1 MVWLSP
7 ATEGTDVPD
16 LPARARVVIVGGGVM
31 GTSVA
36 YHLAHLGVTD
46 VLLLERHELTA
57 GTTWHAAGL
66 ITSAGMTDETAVW
79 MARYSRDL
87 YTRLEAE
94 TGHSTGFRAI
104 GHLHLACTP
113 ERLETLR
120 RERAFQRGFG
130 IDNVEVSA
138 AEVAELSPITRV
150 DDIIAAS
157 YVADEG
163 RADPVGVATA
173 LAKGARA
180 LGVTVVGGLSVTGL
194 RTEGGRVTAVTTD
207 QGEVECE
214 TVVLAAGLWT
224 RALARRAGIDVP
236 LQAAEHYYL
245 LTEPMTGVHRDL
257 PVIEDPDRYG
267 YYREEGDGLLV
278 GLFEPVGAAWKL
290 DAPPEDFAF
299 GTIEPDWDRMTPFLE
314 KAMWRYPGLEGVGVR
329 KFFCGP
335 ESFTPDVHPMLG
347 PAPEVEG
354 VFVAA
359 GMNSL
364 GILSGGGAGSVVA
377 QWIVD
382 GRAPV
387 DVTHYSVERALPY
400 ETTRRFRGARVI
412 DALGVVFGDGVW
424 PTFQW
429 GSGRGVRRS
438 VLHDKHAALGARFG
452 QSAGWEY
459 PLWFAGP
466 DAPPSIPQTTWGRT
480 DSFPFVAEEH
490 RAIRE
495 AVGVMDMSLMSKFL
509 VQGPDAG
516 AVLNRLSVSEVDGD
530 AGKVVYTQWC
540 DVDGGLLA
548 DLTVTKLA
556 EGRFLVVASDVIH
569 RRVETMLRREPRDG
583 EVAITTD
590 VTPGTTLLS
599 VQGPASRDLLAS
611 LSPDDWSD
619 EAFPYLS
626 AREVEIGSSRFLA
639 LRVTYV
645 GELGYELHV
654 PADQGASV
662 WESLVEAGPT
672 YGLKP
677 VGLLAMSS
685 LRLEKGYRDYGVDI
699 ENTDDPLVAGLAFTI
714 SWDKPGGFRGHD
726 ALVARRGDRS
736 ARMVQVL
743 LDDAEPLLHGGEPL
757 LWNGEWVG
765 YIRAGDFGHTLGRSV
780 GLAVVEHADGVTG
793 DWLRAGGFEVDVAGT
808 RHSATL
814 SLRPFYDP
822 DRHRIHG

>member
-1 MVWLSP
+1 MV
-7 ATEGTDVPD
+7 
-16 LPARARVVIVGGGVM
+16 VGGGVI
-31 GTSVA
+31 GSSVA

-46 VLLLERHELTA
+46 VLLLERHDLTA

-66 ITSAGMTDETAVW
+66 ITSAGMTDETSVW

-94 TGHSTGFRAI
+94 TGHSTGFREI
-104 GHLHLACTP
+104 GHLHLACTT

-138 AEVAELSPITRV
+138 AEVAALTPITRV
-150 DDIIAAS
+150 DDVLAAS

-180 LGVTVVGGLSVTGL
+180 CGVSVATGVAMTGIRTEAGRVVGVH
-194 RTEGGRVTAVTTD
+194 TD

-224 RALARRAGIDVP
+224 RELARRCGIDVP

-245 LTEPMTGVHRDL
+245 LTEPMPGVHRDL
-257 PVIEDPDRYG
+257 PVVEDPDRYG
-267 YYREEGDGLLV
+267 YYREEADGLLV
-278 GLFEPVGAAWKL
+278 GLFEPEGAAWHL
-290 DAPPEDFAF
+290 DGPPADFAF
-299 GTIEPDWDRMTPFLE
+299 GTIEPDWDRMTPHLE
-314 KAMWRYPGLEGVGVR
+314 RAMWRYPGLEGVGLR
-329 KFFCGP
+329 TFFCGP
-335 ESFTPDVHPMLG
+335 ESFTPDVHPLLG
-347 PAPEVEG
+347 PAPEVQG
-354 VFVAA
+354 VHIAA

-382 GRAPV
+382 GRPPV

-400 ETTRRFRGARVI
+400 ETTRRFRGGRVEES
-412 DALGVVFGDGVW
+412 LGVLFGDGVW
-424 PTFQW
+424 PSFQW
-429 GSGRGVRRS
+429 RSGRGVRRS
-438 VLHDKHAALGARFG
+438 VLHDKLADAGARFG

-459 PLWFAGP
+459 PLWFGDPAEPPAAGEP
-466 DAPPSIPQTTWGRT
+466 TWGRT
-480 DSFPFVAEEH
+480 ASFPFVAEEH

-516 AVLNRLSVSEVDGD
+516 AVLNRLSVSQVDGEPLR
-530 AGKVVYTQWC
+530 VVYTQWC
-540 DVDGGLLA
+540 DVDGGLLT

-556 EGRFLVVASDVIH
+556 DDRFLVVSSDVIH
-569 RRVETMLRREPRDG
+569 RRVETMLRRAPEPG

-599 VQGPASRDLLAS
+599 VQGPHARDLLAS
-611 LSPDDWSD
+611 MSPDDWSD
-619 EAFPYLS
+619 AAFPYLT
-626 AREVEIGSSRFLA
+626 AREVEVASSRFLA

-645 GELGYELHV
+645 GELGYELHI

-662 WESLVEAGPT
+662 WEALVEAGT
-672 YGLKP
+672 SYGLRQ

-714 SWDKPGGFRGHD
+714 AWDKAGGFVGRE
-726 ALVARRGDRS
+726 ALLGRRGDRS
-736 ARMVQVL
+736 ARMVHVL
-743 LDDAEPLLHGGEPL
+743 LDDPEPLLHGGEPL
-757 LWNGEWVG
+757 LRNGEWVG
-765 YIRAGDFGHTLGRSV
+765 YLRAGDFGHTLGRSV
-780 GLAVVEHADGVTG
+780 GLAVAEHEAGVTPA
-793 DWLRAGGFEVDVAGT
+793 WLAEGGFDVDVAGT
-808 RHSATL
+808 RHPATV

-822 DRHRIHG
+822 DRLRIRG

>member
-1 MVWLSP
+1 M
-7 ATEGTDVPD
+7 PD
-16 LPARARVVIVGGGVM
+16 LPPRSQVVVVGGGVI
-31 GTSVA
+31 GSSVA
-36 YHLAHLGVTD
+36 YHLAHLGVSD

-66 ITSAGMTDETAVW
+66 ITSAGMTDETSLW
-79 MARYSRDL
+79 MARYAREL

-94 TGHSTGFRAI
+94 TGHSTGFRPI

-113 ERLETLR
+113 QRLETLR

-130 IDNVEVSA
+130 VDNVEVSPT
-138 AEVAELSPITRV
+138 EVGELSPITRV
-150 DDIIAAS
+150 DDVLAAS

-180 LGVTVVGGLSVTGL
+180 RGVTIVTGVSVTGI
-194 RTEGGRVTAVTTD
+194 RTVAGRVTAVTTD
-207 QGEVECE
+207 QGDVECE

-224 RALARRAGIDVP
+224 RALARRAGTAVP

-245 LTEPMTGVHRDL
+245 LTEPMPGVHRDL

-278 GLFEPVGAAWKL
+278 GLFEPVGAPWML
-290 DAPPEDFAF
+290 DGPPADFAF

-314 KAMWRYPGLEGVGVR
+314 QAMFRYPGLADAGVR

-335 ESFTPDVHPMLG
+335 ESFTPDLHPMLG

-354 VFVAA
+354 VHVAA
-359 GMNSL
+359 GLNSL
-364 GILSGGGAGSVVA
+364 GILLGGGVGSVVA

-387 DVTHYSVERALPY
+387 DVTHYAVERALPY
-400 ETTRRFRGARVI
+400 ETTRAFRGARVRES
-412 DALGVVFGDGVW
+412 LGVLFGDGVW
-424 PTFQW
+424 PEFQW
-429 GSGRGVRRS
+429 RTGRGIRRS
-438 VLHDKHAALGARFG
+438 VLHDRLAALGARFG

-459 PLWFAGP
+459 PLWFAAP
-466 DAPPSIPQTTWGRT
+466 DAPTADASETTWGRSA
-480 DSFPFVAEEH
+480 SFEAAAGEH

-509 VQGPDAG
+509 VQGPDSAT
-516 AVLNRLSVSEVDGD
+516 VLDRLSANAVAGEVGR
-530 AGKVVYTQWC
+530 VTYTQWC
-540 DVDGGLLA
+540 DVDGGILA
-548 DLTVTKLA
+548 DVTVTRLA
-556 EGRFLVVASDVIH
+556 TDRFLVVSSDVTH
-569 RRVETMLRREPRDG
+569 RRVERLLRRAPEGG

-599 VQGPASRDLLAS
+599 VQGPNSRALLAS

-619 EAFPYLS
+619 EAFPYLA
-626 AREVEIGSSRFLA
+626 AREMEVATARFLA
-639 LRVTYV
+639 IRVTYV

-654 PADQGASV
+654 PADQALAV
-662 WESLVEAGPT
+662 WDALMEAGT
-672 YGLKP
+672 AYGLQP
-677 VGLLAMSS
+677 VGLNAMNS

-699 ENTDDPLVAGLAFTI
+699 ENTDDPLVAGLAFAVA
-714 SWDKPGGFRGHD
+714 WDKPGGFVGRD
-726 ALVARRGDRS
+726 ALLARRGDRRE
-736 ARMVQVL
+736 RMVHVL
-743 LDDAEPLLHGGEPL
+743 LADPVPLLHGGEPL
-757 LWNGEWVG
+757 LHHGEWVG
-765 YIRAGDFGHTLGRSV
+765 YVRAGAYGHTLKASV
-780 GLAVVEHADGVTG
+780 GLGVVENPSGVTS
-793 DWLRAGGFEVDVAGT
+793 DWLAAGGFEVDVAGT
-808 RHSATL
+808 RVPATL

-822 DRHRIHG
+822 ERLRIRS